1 MKKEDIFYTYD
12 QLIRDNEWRNGEIT
26 IIKP

>member
-1 MKKEDIFYTYD
+1 MKKEDILYTYD
-12 QLIRDNEWRNGEIT
+12 QLIRDNESRNGEIT